1 MQSCAK
7 LLIDIPHWD
16 VFTKS
21 PNCERFTLYSYLILI
36 LLFVFIC
43 CIFVMFFFLEHTFE
57 IIDTKEDPT
66 DHFLLKNLVA
76 DTDYLVTLT
85 YNMTLD
91 VKGHCTRHKVTQ
103 FGTTLSGK
111 LTDIYSARYSL

>member
-1 MQSCAK
+1 M
-7 LLIDIPHWD
+7 
-16 VFTKS
+16 
-21 PNCERFTLYSYLILI
+21 
-36 LLFVFIC
+36 FIC
-43 CIFVMFFFLEHTFE
+43 CICCYVVLFLENTFE

-66 DHFLLKNLVA
+66 DHFLLENLVA